1 VISELDNF
9 SLHFRNGAA
18 PPSPAW
24 AGGDA
29 AANVVAAAICRSL
42 NIFRQVAPLRCSLT
56 LEIKP
61 EAGGLDAAQRTAA
74 KATRS
79 TYSLNNR
86 AKATQNQVQ

>member
-1 VISELDNF
+1 MKEYALFQLGRDSE
-9 SLHFRNGAA
+9 
-18 PPSPAW
+18 
-24 AGGDA
+24 AGGDIHKSA
-29 AANVVAAAICRSL
+29 QNPSNAAAICRSL